1 LVNASLTDAKDP
13 HSFNFCVTFALY
25 NFLLDC
31 ALYALLVPVFAMT
44 HTSTRSIGDR
54 RARLLG
60 IPVGA
65 NRCSGPPNLSRG
77 F

>member
-1 LVNASLTDAKDP
+1 MNASFANAKDP
-13 HSFNFCVTFALY
+13 HSFHYCVAFALY

-31 ALYALLVPVFAMT
+31 GLYALLAPLFVFT

-60 IPVGA
+60 LPLTA
-65 NRCSGPPNLSRG
+65 PR
-77 F
+77 